1 MRAALIHANGTLW
14 LAGDPAATVREFPPA
29 DDFRIAGDKQLQ
41 TDLRVRAAEANH
53 TDRGNLATTVSFGTS
68 RLFAT
73 PAAAQVWAGLYD
85 GTQPNTGTLVVCAAD
100 AGALPLLNFPGAV
113 VRPPRREVIGC
124 TVLLG
129 YEVECGLPV
138 AVTAATGTVAV
149 SGALAGDTL
158 NLFGY
163 VFTATDAAN
172 PAPPLWNKTAA
183 GLAAAITAQR
193 GWLVT
198 AAVAGNEITLT
209 SVILGADGND
219 ITLAT
224 NAAERV
230 ILSGATL
237 TGGTG
242 ISTQTPLW

>member
-1 MRAALIHANGTLW
+1 
-14 LAGDPAATVREFPPA
+14 
-29 DDFRIAGDKQLQ
+29 
-41 TDLRVRAAEANH
+41 
-53 TDRGNLATTVSFGTS
+53 
-68 RLFAT
+68 
-73 PAAAQVWAGLYD
+73 
-85 GTQPNTGTLVVCAAD
+85 
-100 AGALPLLNFPGAV
+100 
-113 VRPPRREVIGC
+113 
-124 TVLLG
+124 
-129 YEVECGLPV
+129 VE
-138 AVTAATGTVAV
+138 V

-172 PAPPLWNKTAA
+172 PVAPLWNKTAA

-209 SVILGADGND
+209 SVMLGATGNE

-224 NAAERV
+224 NAAARV